1 MDNSNNNDS
10 KPTTIAT
17 IDVNIQWPKI
27 EKRAWIEESISDHL
41 NCVLCGTELTF
52 KHITNFADHTVSEDA
67 SCQGCRI
74 KNRQTVHTL
83 Q

>member
-1 MDNSNNNDS
+1 MDTSDN
-10 KPTTIAT
+10 KPKTIAT
-17 IDVNIQWPKI
+17 IDVNIQWPTI
-27 EKRAWIEESISDHL
+27 PKRDWIDEAVQDHL

-52 KHITNFADHTVSEDA
+52 KHHTNFADHTVAEDA

-74 KNRQTVHTL
+74 RSRQTVHTL